1 MHPRLLYTKTSRSSS
16 AINPQERRLRA
27 VISELPTWKACSKT
41 IFFLHV
47 NFTGQNLAIIHRL
60 DQPVEGILVFA
71 KTPAAAKE
79 LNRQLTS
86 QEFGKYYL
94 AVISGIPEPQEGSLE
109 NYLVKDTRTNSSA
122 VCTKTTPGAK
132 LARLHYRTIETY
144 GAPGNEKFTD
154 SKSTDTPKHTSR
166 NHRQPPLQNESSALI
181 EIHLDTGRHH
191 QIRVQMAY
199 FGHPLIGDRKYGKEI
214 TDHMNSVQSSTKR
227 FQAGQLHLCAY
238 KLTFHHPK
246 TGKEMEFQI

>member
-1 MHPRLLYTKTSRSSS
+1 MLWRL
-16 AINPQERRLRA
+16 A
-27 VISELPTWKACSKT
+27 
-41 IFFLHV
+41 
-47 NFTGQNLAIIHRL
+47 
-60 DQPVEGILVFA
+60 
-71 KTPAAAKE
+71 
-79 LNRQLTS
+79 
-86 QEFGKYYL
+86 
-94 AVISGIPEPQEGSLE
+94 
-109 NYLVKDTRTNSSA
+109 
-122 VCTKTTPGAK
+122 GAP
-132 LARLHYRTIETY
+132 
-144 GAPGNEKFTD
+144 APGNEKFTD

>member
-1 MHPRLLYTKTSRSSS
+1 M
-16 AINPQERRLRA
+16 
-27 VISELPTWKACSKT
+27 
-41 IFFLHV
+41 
-47 NFTGQNLAIIHRL
+47 
-60 DQPVEGILVFA
+60 

-191 QIRVQMAY
+191 QIRAQFAIR
-199 FGHPLIGDRKYGKEI
+199 GCGIWGDTKYNPKFAKTKRKYKQIGLF
-214 TDHMNSVQSSTKR
+214 SSR
-227 FQAGQLHLCAY
+227 
-238 KLTFHHPK
+238 
-246 TGKEMEFQI
+246 MEFTHPITGEEIVIKKEPEGEAFEVLDLDEFE

>member
-1 MHPRLLYTKTSRSSS
+1 MIKNASPLIIYEDEQIIVCHKPAGRPTQSSHIGTSDMESLLKNHLFSSRKFH
-16 AINPQERRLRA
+16 RA
-27 VISELPTWKACSKT
+27 KSGEPY
-41 IFFLHV
+41 
-47 NFTGQNLAIIHRL
+47 LAIIHRL

-122 VCTKTTPGAK
+122 VCT
-132 LARLHYRTIETY
+132 
-144 GAPGNEKFTD
+144 
-154 SKSTDTPKHTSR
+154 TDTPKHTSR

-246 TGKEMEFQI
+246 TGKEMEIQI

>member
-16 AINPQERRLRA
+16 AIN
-27 VISELPTWKACSKT
+27 
-41 IFFLHV
+41 
-47 NFTGQNLAIIHRL
+47 
-60 DQPVEGILVFA
+60 
-71 KTPAAAKE
+71 
-79 LNRQLTS
+79 
-86 QEFGKYYL
+86 
-94 AVISGIPEPQEGSLE
+94 PQEGSLE